1 MRLLWKIL
9 RSTIVGLVIFALG
22 LTLFFKVVHYPNPV
36 AAIKLGLAPAS
47 KTPTLLP
54 WHVVAP
60 SSNPITLPTAT
71 ESMPANVD
79 WMGKT
84 ITWQQF
90 LDISNTNAFLV
101 VRNGVLTYEYYN
113 AKKKI
118 TATTQLPSYSVAKTM
133 TSLIAGQLI
142 AAGKLKESDKFVDY
156 FPEYKTGT
164 SFDQV
169 TVQSLLDMESGVG
182 VSDNYPTGPQG
193 WGVAIAQMYATTDMN
208 WFIRHNRKMA
218 FAPDSKAE
226 YRSVDTQLLGMII
239 HRITGE
245 RVSDYFSKNIW
256 QPVGAATA
264 ATWNV
269 DHIGGIEKTF
279 CCFNASARDYA
290 KVGLML
296 INNGSTASHHI
307 ISPAWI
313 KRLST
318 PAVTLDNN
326 WGYGAFMWHPYQ
338 NINLMHGLHGQF
350 VLMNPATRT
359 VIVKLS
365 DNPTNGDPDVAEVK
379 VMYELSQK

>member
-22 LTLFFKVVHYPNPV
+22 LTVFFKVVHYPNPI

-113 AKKKI
+113 AKKNI
-118 TATTQLPSYSVAKTM
+118 TATSQLPSYSVAKTM

-142 AAGKLKESDKFVDY
+142 AAGKLKESDKFIDY

-208 WFIRHNRKMA
+208 WFIKHNRKMA

-296 INNGSTASHHI
+296 INNGSTASKHI
-307 ISPAWI
+307 ISASWI

-318 PAVTLDNN
+318 PVVKLDNG
-326 WGYGAFMWHPYQ
+326 WGYSAFMWHPYE

>member
-22 LTLFFKVVHYPNPV
+22 LTVFFKVVHYPNPI

-90 LDISNTNAFLV
+90 LDESNTNAFLV

-113 AKKKI
+113 AKKNI

-142 AAGKLKESDKFVDY
+142 AAGKLKESDKFVGY

-208 WFIRHNRKMA
+208 WFIKHNRKMA

-296 INNGSTASHHI
+296 INNGSTASKHI
-307 ISPAWI
+307 ISASWI

-318 PAVTLDNN
+318 PVVKLDNG
-326 WGYGAFMWHPYQ
+326 WGYSAFMWHPYE

>member
-22 LTLFFKVVHYPNPV
+22 LTVFFKVVHYPNPV

-90 LDISNTNAFLV
+90 LDVSNTNAFLV

-113 AKKKI
+113 AKKSI

-142 AAGKLKESDKFVDY
+142 AAGKLKESDKFVGY

-208 WFIRHNRKMA
+208 WFIKHNRKMA